1 MTTTRSDPHAGSPT
15 STLLRLLPL
24 LDCEYCAIFRQSPS
38 MPSPPESGKGHD
50 PRRSRRPKV
59 STDNPS
65 QATTGGVY
73 KNQGRILCVLLKRG
87 YKTFLVHGVDFQPF
101 NPDLDSRC
109 PEGSPIPSDQAAGL
123 RAAAIPK
130 DQQRRGRRSSFAD
143 SV

>member
-1 MTTTRSDPHAGSPT
+1 MMISCVCLTMSDPHAGSPT

-24 LDCEYCAIFRQSPS
+24 LDCEYCAIFRQSPAEKQV
-38 MPSPPESGKGHD
+38 PR
-50 PRRSRRPKV
+50 RRSRRPKV

-123 RAAAIPK
+123 RRSS
-130 DQQRRGRRSSFAD
+130 DRGRRSSFAD